1 MDTKSFID
9 GLYGSIPICIAFTLL
24 FSSIGL
30 MGNAHGLTLAET
42 TILTATVFAGPS
54 QVFVMENQNLSLWI
68 LTLNIFILN
77 FKFVLMSAMIIPFW
91 QKKKRWNIPAL
102 YFMCSSA
109 YLVCSTKKNTKDS
122 WSYYIGVVIAAYIVA
137 IVFTIIG
144 HIAWDAALDGRKFLN
159 ALAHIVLPTH
169 FICLIVKRKAEPMI
183 VTMSL
188 LGIVATPILEAYIGK
203 QFLLLAWFFIAFICM
218 YAEDSVQKKGESC
231 GN

>member
-1 MDTKSFID
+1 MDRKSFID
-9 GLYGSIPICIAFTLL
+9 GLYGSTPICIAFTLL
-24 FSSIGL
+24 FSSLGL
-30 MGNAHGLTLAET
+30 MANAHGLTLYEA

-54 QVFVMENQNLSLWI
+54 QVFVMENQDLSLW
-68 LTLNIFILN
+68 LLALNIFVLN
-77 FKFVLMSAMIIPFW
+77 FKFVLMSAMIIPYW
-91 QKKKRWNIPAL
+91 QKKKRWNVPAL

-122 WSYYIGVVIAAYIVA
+122 WSYYLGVVIAAYIVA
-137 IVFTIIG
+137 IVFTAIG

-183 VTMSL
+183 IAMSL
-188 LGIVATPILEAYIGK
+188 LGIIAAPILEAYIGK
-203 QFLLLAWFFIAFICM
+203 QFLLLAWFLIAFTCM
-218 YAEDSVQKKGESC
+218 FAEDFIQKKGASC